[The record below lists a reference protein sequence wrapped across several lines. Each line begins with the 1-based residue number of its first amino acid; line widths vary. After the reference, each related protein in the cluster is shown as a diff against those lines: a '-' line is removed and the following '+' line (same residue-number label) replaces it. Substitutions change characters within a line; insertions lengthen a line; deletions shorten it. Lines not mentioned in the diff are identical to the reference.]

1 VASIDRPSSPP
12 QNYLWDKSETLFSMQ
27 YLTAENI
34 FIWLFHASNL
44 MAFLAFLLRD
54 QLHLRVM
61 MALSL
66 LLQALYYYAIPGGPF
81 FDPLFWK
88 IVSFLAN
95 AVMIVLVFG
104 GRLDFGIPSDLRE
117 LFNKISVL
125 SPGQFRKLIKDAKR
139 TTISEDPLL
148 VEGQKPQH
156 LHYLL
161 RGFADI
167 TKGQTHHKISS
178 GVFLGEVAF
187 LNETAASATVHLG
200 EDAECVSWDSTIL
213 RSLMAK
219 DKTIDIAMRGFFNH
233 DLAAKVAN
241 SVPLR
246 AE

>member
-1 VASIDRPSSPP
+1 
-12 QNYLWDKSETLFSMQ
+12 MQ

-125 SPGQFRKLIKDAKR
+125 SPGQFRKLIAISTR
-139 TTISEDPLL
+139 TLAGETPLITQG
-148 VEGQKPQH
+148 VQPDC

-161 RGFADI
+161 AGTAQIAKGHNEATI
-167 TKGQTHHKISS
+167 TAGI
-178 GVFLGEVAF
+178 FLGEIAF
-187 LNETAASATVHLG
+187 LNNQVATATVHLAP
-200 EDAECVSWDSTIL
+200 ESSCITWKTAQL
-213 RSLMAK
+213 QQMMRK
-219 DKTIDIAMRGFFNH
+219 DKAIEIALRGVFNA
-233 DLAAKVAN
+233 DLAAKVSN
-241 SVPLR
+241 SLPLQ
-246 AE
+246 ADSHSDHQSHPNG